1 MKPNAVFSRRR
12 TEAGFSLVELLAVL
26 VLVGLVLAIGIPLV
40 RDQVMIADVRQAAD
54 QMGVD
59 LRAARMIAVS
69 KHKTIVFTVNT
80 DPTNTYSYEGTDGAI
95 RLRTM
100 PKGVK
105 ITNASV
111 GSITFK
117 PDGSVTVISNIVL
130 ESQVANATER
140 WTINVKT
147 LGLADLTHTRI

>member
-1 MKPNAVFSRRR
+1 MKPIDVVRRR
-12 TEAGFSLVELLAVL
+12 RAEAGFSLVELLAVL
-26 VLVGLVLAIGIPLV
+26 VLVGLVLAVGIPLV
-40 RDQVMIADVRQAAD
+40 SEQVRIADVRQAAD

-69 KHKTIVFTVNT
+69 KHKTIVFTVNA
-80 DPTNTYSYEGTDGAI
+80 DPTNTYSYEGTDGSM
-95 RLRTM
+95 RVRTM

-105 ITNASV
+105 ITDASV
-111 GSITFK
+111 GSVTFK
-117 PDGSVTVISNIVL
+117 PDGSITAVSNIVL
-130 ESQVANATER
+130 ESQVSTATER